1 MPNKKLYD
9 MLGINPAPKVAT
21 ESAAAPEVISLEE
34 TISLEEIIEDAEP
47 APKKGK
53 KKK

>member
-21 ESAAAPEVISLEE
+21 EDADILAAAAGP
-34 TISLEEIIEDAEP
+34 SLEEIIEDAEP